1 MSLQKKI
8 AIINDLS
15 GFGRCSLTVSIPI
28 ISAMGIQ
35 TCPIPTAV
43 LSCHTEYPDYY
54 FRDFTDSMPAYIQ
67 SWEKLGLQFDG
78 IATGFLGSL
87 QQIDMVIDFIHR
99 FRTTPILVDPVMGDH
114 GTIYETYTPA
124 MCAGMSRL
132 VKHATIITPN
142 LTEACVLTDTPYRE
156 TGLRLSDYELLAKKL
171 CQMGPNQ
178 VIITGLPMG
187 TYVGNYVYEANGVN
201 CMVRKKHIEPSR
213 PGTGDVFSSII
224 AANAVNKVPLKQSVT
239 QAASFIQHCLS
250 YSEELKLPRMDGV
263 CFEECLADLIPKRN
277 NRLLKSQRI

>member
-171 CQMGPNQ
+171 CQGYLWVPTLEIMSMKQMGLTAWFVRNILNQ
-178 VIITGLPMG
+178 ADQVPVMYSLP
-187 TYVGNYVYEANGVN
+187 
-201 CMVRKKHIEPSR
+201 
-213 PGTGDVFSSII
+213 
-224 AANAVNKVPLKQSVT
+224 
-239 QAASFIQHCLS
+239 
-250 YSEELKLPRMDGV
+250 
-263 CFEECLADLIPKRN
+263 
-277 NRLLKSQRI
+277 LLLQMP